1 MKVNYILCI
10 EKIIFFFFVEKVYE
24 VEVRKRNRKGC
35 VKLFIVNKD
44 FDFVYVSGD
53 EVKMLEMVNILRE
66 YCRIFSM

>member
-24 VEVRKRNRKGC
+24 VEVRKCNRKGC